1 MSVKRWMTALLLL
14 FVAVAAGTWAVKEYR
29 RAKVAPPAPAPAA
42 PAEEGRTVTVYYLHT
57 TTRCVSCQKIESFT
71 AAAVTGARFSQPL
84 AEGRLKWVVLNTDE
98 PANAHFVEDYALVT
112 KSVVVSERVGG
123 IEVKW
128 RRLDRVWELL
138 DDPEAFRAYV
148 EGEVAAFVE
157 KAP

>member
-1 MSVKRWMTALLLL
+1 MSFKRGLTAILVL
-14 FVAVAAGTWAVKEYR
+14 FVAAAVGTWVVKEFR
-29 RAKVAPPAPAPAA
+29 RAKAAPAAPAPAA

-57 TTRCVSCQKIESFT
+57 TTRCVSCQKIESYT

-84 AEGRLKWVVLNTDE
+84 AEGRLKWVVLNTDD
-98 PANAHFVEDYALVT
+98 PANAHFVKDYELVT
-112 KSVVVSERVGG
+112 KSVVVSEHVGG

-128 RRLDRVWELL
+128 KRLDRVWELL
-138 DDPEAFRAYV
+138 DDPGAFGSYV